1 MSTDLFVTLV
11 FVVLSLLVAWLGLG
25 MRRSADGGVN
35 NGSQPY
41 TESDRRVWTD
51 ASRYLGTALIRL
63 GVGSAALALALHGLS
78 APRGGQL
85 SEQLVFAVDGVVV
98 LVGLMVLLVLHWLYA
113 RERWHFYRMTER
125 ADEAWPAVD
134 PAAEDHAAEE
144 PSVED

>member
-25 MRRSADGGVN
+25 MRRSPTAPSMTVRYR
-35 NGSQPY
+35 Y

-63 GVGSAALALALHGLS
+63 GVVAAALALALHGLS

-98 LVGLMVLLVLHWLYA
+98 LVGLVVLLVLHWLYA
-113 RERWHFYRMTER
+113 RERWHFYRLTER
-125 ADEAWPAVD
+125 AEEAWPA
-134 PAAEDHAAEE
+134 EDHPAEE
-144 PSVED
+144 PSTDD